1 MILAKINQDGIV
13 LDTIVASLSD
23 VLPEGNWVECPA
35 WIGIGMHID
44 EPDPNAEQE
53 ENNSEVQ

>member
-1 MILAKINQDGIV
+1 MIIAKINENGIV

-44 EPDPNAEQE
+44 DPGPNAEQE
-53 ENNSEVQ
+53 ETKPE